1 METACNKYCALKAR
15 DREAAGFFSS
25 CLPSKLG
32 LIMHPAGLL
41 LNPFQP
47 RAPLA
52 ATSAAHPWVL
62 GVPVPCWWSGTRCPG
77 ASGLPS
83 SWGRF
88 CTRFMGPG
96 QPVQNKMMVSEFDG
110 EKGEG
115 EQGREGGRAR
125 SRTGFATVLKGREA
139 GDEVGKGKV
148 QESPMSRLLGHWEK
162 WGGRR
167 GREAELGHQERRN
180 KRWQCGTW
188 RAVGCWWAREGH
200 DTAMGGSRQGSEE
213 ADKRLAFTMLP
224 VFPCQKPRS
233 ILRLLAPSQH
243 HPQHC
248 RQIAAARVP
257 RGRDSPLCSL
267 TPGLVQSPG
276 REKDQSRACHER
288 SASCVPFTAV
298 TQRLCRLCRAGQDF
312 CPSLPKNGAGCSEP
326 GLGVK
331 LGRSCLRSK
340 AILQRKSIT
349 GV

>member
-167 GREAELGHQERRN
+167 GREAELGHCNPAPGEEKQ
-180 KRWQCGTW
+180 TL
-188 RAVGCWWAREGH
+188 AVRDLEGCWVLVGTGRSRYG
-200 DTAMGGSRQGSEE
+200 DGRKQTGQRGSR
-213 ADKRLAFTMLP
+213 
-224 VFPCQKPRS
+224 
-233 ILRLLAPSQH
+233 
-243 HPQHC
+243 
-248 RQIAAARVP
+248 
-257 RGRDSPLCSL
+257 
-267 TPGLVQSPG
+267 
-276 REKDQSRACHER
+276 
-288 SASCVPFTAV
+288 
-298 TQRLCRLCRAGQDF
+298 
-312 CPSLPKNGAGCSEP
+312 
-326 GLGVK
+326 
-331 LGRSCLRSK
+331 
-340 AILQRKSIT
+340 
-349 GV
+349 